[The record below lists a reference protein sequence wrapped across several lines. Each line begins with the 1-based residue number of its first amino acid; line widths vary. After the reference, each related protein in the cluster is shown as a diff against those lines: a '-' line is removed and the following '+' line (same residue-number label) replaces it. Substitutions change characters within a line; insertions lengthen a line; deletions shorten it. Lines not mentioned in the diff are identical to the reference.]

1 LYRTSAESLHTI
13 TISSAHNLSMRQ
25 RRFVESETLVRQALT
40 GLQTTLGGNDLTTLE
55 AAGSLARILML
66 LALLNDQVNGLYE
79 AELLCRR
86 TLASCEAQVGS
97 TDPQTEQYRELNA
110 MVS

>member
-1 LYRTSAESLHTI
+1 
-13 TISSAHNLSMRQ
+13 
-25 RRFVESETLVRQALT
+25 
-40 GLQTTLGGNDLTTLE
+40 
-55 AAGSLARILML
+55 ML